1 MNKWFG
7 FMLFKRIP
15 VAALFV
21 APSLFLALSLGC
33 TAHSHHMDH
42 MSKSSSSLQV
52 EGQPE
57 GDQRISLGLSPDA
70 RNAHEAVMREHLEA
84 IHQIVAALSR
94 DDFTQAQEITESQ
107 LGFAKHREAMQ
118 RQNPEDFPPEY
129 HDLAMAHHHAAEK
142 LVKAIPSKNL
152 NQILPSLEQ
161 TLKACVDCHRVYR
174 R

>member
-1 MNKWFG
+1 MF
-7 FMLFKRIP
+7 FKRKS
-15 VAALFV
+15 VATLFIALTIFS
-21 APSLFLALSLGC
+21 ALALGC
-33 TAHSHHMDH
+33 TAHPHHMDRDH
-42 MSKSSSSLQV
+42 MSESSPSPH
-52 EGQPE
+52 ERQPE

-84 IHQIVAALSR
+84 IHQIVASLSR
-94 DDFTQAQEITESQ
+94 EDFTQAQEITENQ

-129 HDLAMAHHHAAEK
+129 HDLAMAHHHAAED
-142 LVKAIPSKNL
+142 LVKVIPSKNL

-161 TLKACVDCHRVYR
+161 TLKACVVCHQVYR